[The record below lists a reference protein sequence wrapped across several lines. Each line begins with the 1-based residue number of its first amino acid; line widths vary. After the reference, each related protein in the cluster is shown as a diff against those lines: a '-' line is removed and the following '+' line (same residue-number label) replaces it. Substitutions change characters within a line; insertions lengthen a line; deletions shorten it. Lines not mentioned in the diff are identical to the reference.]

1 MDETLPFDQI
11 EVLSTN
17 TKASLPAPLAPLA
30 PLAPTLSSTV
40 RVTELLN
47 FNRLFRCKHARWAH
61 RGSGFQVIQL
71 SAKLANLDIVSID
84 GDGFASSP
92 GPEKKKQTAA
102 VGKPAVWLHAP

>member
-1 MDETLPFDQI
+1 MPG
-11 EVLSTN
+11 V
-17 TKASLPAPLAPLA
+17 
-30 PLAPTLSSTV
+30 
-40 RVTELLN
+40 
-47 FNRLFRCKHARWAH
+47 AH